1 MRGFVAAI
9 GLVALTMSGAQAWT
23 FDGYMTAGG
32 VGRLKCTEY
41 QNTLA
46 EARAVG
52 LLTQAGFIKMNP
64 FTQYAMG
71 YYTHYNQVSPG
82 IYDLLDG
89 IRGDEFVVSILTV
102 LDNWCRDNPIK
113 DFDDALV
120 KSVEVFLPTAKL
132 EAQQ

>member
-1 MRGFVAAI
+1 MMRLVTVAA
-9 GLVALTMSGAQAWT
+9 LTLAMVATASAWT
-23 FDGYMTAGG
+23 YEGYMTSGG

-46 EARAVG
+46 EARAGG
-52 LLTQAGFIKMNP
+52 LLTQAGFAKMNP
-64 FTQYAMG
+64 FTQYSFG

-82 IYDLLDG
+82 IYDLLHG
-89 IRGDEFVVSILTV
+89 IRGAEFVVSILTV

-120 KSVEVFLPTAKL
+120 ESVSVFLSTAKL
-132 EAQQ
+132 EE